1 MIIASDK
8 YTVFKPLTPEKV
20 KQVAKIC
27 EVKIYQPESIVDVS
41 NGGCLMRGGLSKLNK
56 SEKKL
61 TNRATLLEEE
71 KLNKSILLNKSTLS
85 AQMQTQVISK
95 KKEIADLGAQAK
107 NMNLH

>member
-8 YTVFKPLTPEKV
+8 FMVFKPLTPEKV
-20 KQVAKIC
+20 KQIAKIC
-27 EVKIYQPESIVDVS
+27 EVKIYYPESIVDVS

-56 SEKKL
+56 TEKKM
-61 TNRATLLEEE
+61 THKATLVEEE
-71 KLNKSILLNKSTLS
+71 RINKSAILNKSTLS